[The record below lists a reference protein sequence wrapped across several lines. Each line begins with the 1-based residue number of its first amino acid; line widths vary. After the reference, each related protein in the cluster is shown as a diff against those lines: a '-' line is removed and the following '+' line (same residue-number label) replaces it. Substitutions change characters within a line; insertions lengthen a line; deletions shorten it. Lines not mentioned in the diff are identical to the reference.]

1 MSSDFSYFS
10 LMQVAEEYSLVPD
23 ALYLTINYIDHYLS
37 GNKITAL
44 QLLGVACM
52 LILIAA

>member
-1 MSSDFSYFS
+1 
-10 LMQVAEEYSLVPD
+10 MQVAEEYSLVPD